1 MNRKSYIFIDRQVS
15 DYAQLVAH
23 AKPDSEVILLDSDR
37 DGIVQI
43 TDVLKR
49 SQNVAEVHLVAHGSP
64 DCLYLGNTQFDL
76 ASLGHY
82 TDLLKQWRGAIAG
95 CADILLYG
103 CRVAATGMGL
113 VKALHRLTGAASA
126 DRR

>member
-1 MNRKSYIFIDRQVS
+1 
-15 DYAQLVAH
+15 VAH
-23 AKPDSEVILLDSDR
+23 AKPDSEVILLASDR